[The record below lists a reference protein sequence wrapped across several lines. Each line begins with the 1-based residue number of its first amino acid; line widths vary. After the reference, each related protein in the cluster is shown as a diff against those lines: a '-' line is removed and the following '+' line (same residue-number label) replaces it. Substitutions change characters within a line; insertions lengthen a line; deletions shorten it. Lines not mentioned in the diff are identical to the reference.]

1 MIITKDMFDNIIE
14 STETPVEGYLKIV
27 NSLPAVRGT
36 ATGKSTQRILPEGIN
51 LDIFTAVKD
60 NWGFI
65 FAIRTGSA
73 EYSHRIL
80 ANGWVKAGYKG
91 VDGMLTVYNKPVP
104 VYEEEDLFKL
114 IGIPWIKPELRNL

>member
-1 MIITKDMFDNIIE
+1 MFDNIIE